1 MKTAVVGAT
10 GMVGR
15 TMMKVLEERNFPVS
29 QLLPAASEKS
39 VGKEVIFN
47 GKPVKVVSVMEA
59 VEAKP
64 EFAIFSAGASTSKEW
79 APQFA
84 KNGTVVIDNSSYWR
98 MFQNIPLVVP
108 EINSHVI
115 KKGDRI
121 IANPNCST
129 IQMVMA
135 LAPLHR
141 KYKIKRLV
149 IATYQSVTG
158 TGVKAVTQMENERA
172 GIKGEM
178 AYAHQIDKNCF
189 PHGGTFQSD
198 GYTTEEQK
206 LLDETRKILEDQT
219 IQVTAT
225 VVRIPVV
232 GGHSEAVNIE
242 FEKDFKIDDVI
253 HLLNKFPGVVVYDNP
268 AENKYP
274 MPILAHN
281 KDEVFVGRIRRDLS
295 KEKCLNLWIV
305 SDNIRK
311 GAATNAVQIAEYMAE
326 NKLILIPES
335 WRVHNKKIC
344 LKFIDC
350 RDRSE
355 RMVETGLRR
364 MVETGLRPVSTDV

>member
-1 MKTAVVGAT
+1 MKLAVVGAT
-10 GMVGR
+10 GMVGH

-39 VGKEVIFN
+39 VGKEVIFK
-47 GKPVKVVSVMEA
+47 GKAVKVVSVMDA

-79 APQFA
+79 APVFA

-98 MFQNIPLVVP
+98 MDKSIPLIVP

-149 IATYQSVTG
+149 VATYQSVTG
-158 TGVKAVTQMENERA
+158 TGVKAVAQMENERM

-189 PHGGTFQSD
+189 PHGGSFQPD

-206 LLDETRKILEDQT
+206 LIDETRKILEDNT

-242 FEKDFKIDDVI
+242 FENDFNIDDVRS
-253 HLLNKFPGVVVYDNP
+253 LLSQFPGVVVYDSP

-274 MPILAHN
+274 MPLMAHN
-281 KDEVFVGRIRRDLS
+281 RDEVFVGRIRRDLS

-311 GAATNAVQIAEYMAE
+311 GAATNAVQIAEYMSAK
-326 NKLILIPES
+326 KL
-335 WRVHNKKIC
+335 
-344 LKFIDC
+344 F
-350 RDRSE
+350 
-355 RMVETGLRR
+355 
-364 MVETGLRPVSTDV
+364 

>member
-1 MKTAVVGAT
+1 
-10 GMVGR
+10 MVGR

-29 QLLPAASEKS
+29 QLIPAASERS
-39 VGKEVIFN
+39 VGKEVIFK
-47 GKPVKVVSVMEA
+47 GKAVKVVSVMEA
-59 VEAKP
+59 VEARP
-64 EFAIFSAGASTSKEW
+64 EFAIFSAGASISKEW
-79 APQFA
+79 APVFA

-98 MFQNIPLVVP
+98 MNKNIPLIVP

-129 IQMVMA
+129 IQLVMA

-149 IATYQSVTG
+149 VSTYQSVTG
-158 TGVKAVTQMENERA
+158 TGVKAVAQMENERL

-178 AYAHQIDKNCF
+178 AYAHPIDKNCF
-189 PHGGTFQSD
+189 PHGGSFQPD

-206 LLDETRKILEDQT
+206 LIDETRKILEDQT

-242 FEKDFKIDDVI
+242 FEKDFNIDDVRQLI
-253 HLLNKFPGVVVYDNP
+253 GRFPGVIVYDNP
-268 AENKYP
+268 SENKYP
-274 MPILAHN
+274 MPIMAHN
-281 KDEVFVGRIRRDLS
+281 RDEVFVGRIRRDLS
-295 KEKCLNLWIV
+295 KEKCLNIWIV

-311 GAATNAVQIAEYMAE
+311 GAATNAVQIAEYMVA
-326 NKLILIPES
+326 NKLY
-335 WRVHNKKIC
+335 
-344 LKFIDC
+344 
-350 RDRSE
+350 
-355 RMVETGLRR
+355 
-364 MVETGLRPVSTDV
+364 

>member
-15 TMMKVLEERNFPVS
+15 TMMKVIEERNFPVTEII
-29 QLLPAASEKS
+29 PAASEKS
-39 VGKEVIFN
+39 VGKEIMFK
-47 GKPVKVVSVMEA
+47 GKPVKVVSVMDA
-59 VEAKP
+59 VNAKP
-64 EFAIFSAGASTSKEW
+64 EFAIFSAGASTSREW
-79 APQFA
+79 APAFA

-98 MFQNIPLVVP
+98 MDKNVPLIVP
-108 EINSHVI
+108 EINSHVL

-141 KYKIKRLV
+141 KYKIRRLV

-158 TGVKAVTQMENERA
+158 TGVKAVTQMENERK

-178 AYAHQIDKNCF
+178 AYAHPIDMNCF
-189 PHGGTFQSD
+189 PHGGTFLPD

-206 LLDETRKILEDQT
+206 LTDETRKILEDQS
-219 IQVTAT
+219 IMITAT

-242 FEKDFKIDDVI
+242 FEKDFKIDDI
-253 HLLNKFPGVVVYDNP
+253 ISLLNGFPGIVVYDNP

-274 MPILAHN
+274 MPILSHN
-281 KDEVFVGRIRRDLS
+281 RDEVFVGRIRRDLS

-311 GAATNAVQIAEYMAE
+311 GAATNAIQIAEYMVE
-326 NKLILIPES
+326 KKLY
-335 WRVHNKKIC
+335 
-344 LKFIDC
+344 
-350 RDRSE
+350 
-355 RMVETGLRR
+355 
-364 MVETGLRPVSTDV
+364 

>member
-15 TMMKVLEERNFPVS
+15 TMMKVLEERNFPIS
-29 QLLPAASEKS
+29 QLLPAASERS
-39 VGKEVIFN
+39 VGKEVIFK

-64 EFAIFSAGASTSKEW
+64 EFAIFSAGASTSREW
-79 APQFA
+79 APVFA
-84 KNGTVVIDNSSYWR
+84 KNGTVVIDNSSFWR
-98 MFQNIPLVVP
+98 MDKNIPLVVP

-158 TGVKAVTQMENERA
+158 TGVKAVAQMENERA

-178 AYAHQIDKNCF
+178 AYAHQIDMNCF
-189 PHGGTFQSD
+189 PHGGTFQPD

-206 LLDETRKILEDQT
+206 LVDETRKILEDQT

-242 FEKDFKIDDVI
+242 FEKDFKTEDVVQ
-253 HLLNKFPGVVVYDNP
+253 LLNQFPGVVVFDNP

-274 MPILAHN
+274 MPILAYN
-281 KDEVFVGRIRRDLS
+281 RDEVFVGRIRRDLS
-295 KEKCLNLWIV
+295 KEKCLNIWIV

-311 GAATNAVQIAEYMAE
+311 GAATNAVQIAEYMAA
-326 NKLILIPES
+326 NKLY
-335 WRVHNKKIC
+335 
-344 LKFIDC
+344 
-350 RDRSE
+350 
-355 RMVETGLRR
+355 
-364 MVETGLRPVSTDV
+364 

>member
-1 MKTAVVGAT
+1 MKTAIVGAT

-15 TMMKVLEERNFPVS
+15 TIMKVLEERNFPVT
-29 QLLPAASEKS
+29 QILPAASERS
-39 VGKEVIFN
+39 VGKEVIFK
-47 GKPVKVVSVMEA
+47 GKAVKVVSIKEA
-59 VEAKP
+59 VEARP

-79 APQFA
+79 APVFA
-84 KNGTVVIDNSSYWR
+84 EKGTVVIDNSSYWR
-98 MFQNIPLVVP
+98 MDKNVPLIVP

-149 IATYQSVTG
+149 VATYQSVTG
-158 TGVKAVTQMENERA
+158 TGVKAVAQMENERA

-178 AYAHQIDKNCF
+178 AYAHPIDKNCF
-189 PHGGTFQSD
+189 PHGGSFQPD

-242 FEKDFKIDDVI
+242 FEKDFNIDDI
-253 HLLNKFPGVVVYDNP
+253 RLLISRFPGVVVYDNP
-268 AENKYP
+268 SANEYP
-274 MPILAHN
+274 MPIMAHN
-281 KDEVFVGRIRRDLS
+281 RDEVFVGRIRRDLS

-311 GAATNAVQIAEYMAE
+311 GAATNAVQIAEYMAA
-326 NKLILIPES
+326 NRLY
-335 WRVHNKKIC
+335 
-344 LKFIDC
+344 
-350 RDRSE
+350 
-355 RMVETGLRR
+355 
-364 MVETGLRPVSTDV
+364 